1 MSDLKTE
8 PNSVL
13 DSISPLLRLSPTIEN
28 VLTQITPTSI
38 TDFPAEI
45 LALIADQTDSWE
57 RNSLTRVNRFFNG
70 ACTTSLYSGPI
81 KISTIHVLRSL
92 SETLLQLR
100 PEFALMVKDLV
111 IRVSIEGFVWS
122 ERRTPSK

>member
-13 DSISPLLRLSPTIEN
+13 DSISPLLCPSLTTEN
-28 VLTQITPTSI
+28 VLTQTTSTSI
-38 TDFPAEI
+38 TDLPAEI

-57 RNSLTRVNRFFNG
+57 RNSLSRVNRFFNG

-81 KISTIHVLRSL
+81 IISDIHPLLSL

-111 IRVSIEGFVWS
+111 IKVSIEGFVWS
-122 ERRTPSK
+122 ARCTPCE